1 MEKEFI
7 DYGKRINIA
16 LLQVIREILQDLS
29 KSKISSNHCFYITFN
44 TTHKNVVVSDKLKK
58 EYPKQMTIILQN
70 QFWDLV
76 VNKDSFNV
84 TLSFNRVKEVLK
96 IPFESIKRFNDP
108 FVKFSLE
115 LEIRQSTLEST
126 KKNNK
131 KSIINKTDEKSKKIV
146 SLENFRKEKE

>member
-1 MEKEFI
+1 
-7 DYGKRINIA
+7 
-16 LLQVIREILQDLS
+16 
-29 KSKISSNHCFYITFN
+29 
-44 TTHKNVVVSDKLKK
+44 
-58 EYPKQMTIILQN
+58 MTIILQN
-70 QFWDLV
+70 QFWDLEV
-76 VNKDSFNV
+76 HKDSFNV

-96 IPFESIKRFNDP
+96 IPFEAIKRFNDP

-131 KSIINKTDEKSKKIV
+131 KSIINKEDEQSKKIV

>member
-29 KSKISSNHCFYITFN
+29 NSKISSNHCFYITFN

-70 QFWDLV
+70 QFWDLEV
-76 VNKDSFNV
+76 HKDSFNV

-96 IPFESIKRFNDP
+96 IPFEAIKRFNDP

-115 LEIRQSTLEST
+115 LEIRHSTLEST

-131 KSIINKTDEKSKKIV
+131 KSIINKEDEQSKKIV

>member
-131 KSIINKTDEKSKKIV
+131 KSIINKKDEESKKIV

>member
-7 DYGKRINIA
+7 DYGKRINLA
-16 LLQVIREILQDLS
+16 LLQVVREILQDLS
-29 KSKISSNHCFYITFN
+29 NSKISSNHCFYITFN

-70 QFWDLV
+70 QFWDLI
-76 VNKDSFNV
+76 VNRDSFNV

>member
-131 KSIINKTDEKSKKIV
+131 KSIINKEDAESKKIV

>member
-16 LLQVIREILQDLS
+16 LLQVIKEILQDLS
-29 KSKISSNHCFYITFN
+29 NSKISSNHCFYITFN

-131 KSIINKTDEKSKKIV
+131 KSIINKKDEESKKIV